1 MDGQPLTLTWQ
12 TNIPAHTSGQ
22 AAILITGKQ
31 NNQSFTRSFEYMV
44 DQTLSRDA
52 QPGSTYTVSF
62 NTTGGSQAP
71 QPQQILYPYG
81 RVQRP
86 NPDPT
91 HNGYQF
97 DGWFTGNTAYNF
109 STPVTENIMLAA
121 RWTISPN
128 KGSQP
133 GDETT
138 TIAPPY
144 SRSGVKLNQI
154 SNSIGSGKMH
164 NSVSLA
170 VGSDGNAY
178 AWGHNTSGQLG
189 NGTSSGFNR
198 ANPVPGCV
206 RDPNNPEDTSK
217 SLKSVQISAGFEHS
231 MAINAQGNT

>member
-1 MDGQPLTLTWQ
+1 
-12 TNIPAHTSGQ
+12 
-22 AAILITGKQ
+22 
-31 NNQSFTRSFEYMV
+31 MV

-121 RWTISPN
+121 RWTSKTPETRGPSAPTREASQAMRPPPSPRH
-128 KGSQP
+128 
-133 GDETT
+133 T
-138 TIAPPY
+138 AAAA
-144 SRSGVKLNQI
+144 LN
-154 SNSIGSGKMH
+154 
-164 NSVSLA
+164 
-170 VGSDGNAY
+170 
-178 AWGHNTSGQLG
+178 
-189 NGTSSGFNR
+189 
-198 ANPVPGCV
+198 
-206 RDPNNPEDTSK
+206 
-217 SLKSVQISAGFEHS
+217 
-231 MAINAQGNT
+231 

>member
-71 QPQQILYPYG
+71 QPQQIPYPYG

-121 RWTISPN
+121 RWTSKTPETRGPSAPTREASQAMRPPPSPRH
-128 KGSQP
+128 
-133 GDETT
+133 TVAAAL
-138 TIAPPY
+138 I
-144 SRSGVKLNQI
+144 
-154 SNSIGSGKMH
+154 
-164 NSVSLA
+164 
-170 VGSDGNAY
+170 
-178 AWGHNTSGQLG
+178 
-189 NGTSSGFNR
+189 
-198 ANPVPGCV
+198 
-206 RDPNNPEDTSK
+206 
-217 SLKSVQISAGFEHS
+217 
-231 MAINAQGNT
+231 